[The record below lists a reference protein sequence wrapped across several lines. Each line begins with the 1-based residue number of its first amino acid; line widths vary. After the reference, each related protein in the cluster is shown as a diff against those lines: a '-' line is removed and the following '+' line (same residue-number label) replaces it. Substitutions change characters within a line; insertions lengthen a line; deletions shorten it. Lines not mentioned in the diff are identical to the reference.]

1 MFKPLELF
9 IGLRYTRSKHEN
21 HYISFISLASML
33 GIIIG
38 VIVLIT
44 VLSIMNGFEK
54 ELRERILG
62 MVAHVTVT
70 TPNGQLPDWELH
82 QFALQEET
90 EKGIVG
96 SAPYIE
102 QQVMLSAN
110 NEVRGVQIQGVLPAY
125 QDQVSAVS
133 QHIIDGGMHNLTSR
147 GYGIAIGVD
156 LAASLGIFV
165 GDKVTVIT
173 PNAKITPAGVIPR
186 MKRFTVIA
194 LYKMNIRDYDSSTAF
209 IHMDDAAR
217 LFKTRE
223 NITGIRLKLNN
234 LFDAQG
240 VAYTL
245 QQKLGDQFAVSDWGK
260 ENKTF
265 FKAIKMEKIMMFFV
279 LLLIVL
285 VAVFNLVSSLV
296 MVVNAKQADIAIL
309 RTLGMS
315 AKQIK
320 KVFIIQG
327 SLIGIIGALV
337 GAILGVLFA
346 RNLDVI
352 IPAFETLIGRKI
364 FPEDIFFISTIPSD
378 LQMTDVWI
386 VTLATLILA
395 VLATLYPANRAAGI
409 QPADSLRYE

>member
-33 GIIIG
+33 GIIVG

-62 MVAHVTVT
+62 MVAHITVT
-70 TPNGQLPDWELH
+70 GPERQLPDWELH
-82 QFALQEET
+82 HLALQT
-90 EKGIVG
+90 EKGVVG
-96 SAPYIE
+96 AAPYIE

-110 NEVRGVQIQGVLPAY
+110 NEVRGVQIQGVLPGY

-133 QHIIDGGMHNLTSR
+133 QHIVDGGMGNLSSR

-173 PNAKITPAGVIPR
+173 PNAKVTPAGVIPR

-194 LYKMNIRDYDSSTAF
+194 IYKMNIRDYDSSTAF

-240 VAYTL
+240 LAYEL
-245 QQKLGDQFAVSDWGK
+245 QQKLGDDFTVNDWGK

-320 KVFIIQG
+320 KIFIIQG

-378 LQMTDVWI
+378 LQMGDVWL
-386 VTLATLILA
+386 VTIATLVLA
-395 VLATLYPANRAAGI
+395 VLATLYPANRAAGV

>member
-62 MVAHVTVT
+62 MVAHITVT
-70 TPNGQLPDWELH
+70 GPNRQLPDWELH
-82 QFALQEET
+82 QLALQT
-90 EKGIVG
+90 EQKVAGA
-96 SAPYIE
+96 APYIE

-110 NEVRGVQIQGVLPAY
+110 NEVRGVQIQGILPDY

-133 QHIIDGGMHNLTSR
+133 QHIIDGGMPNLTSR

-173 PNAKITPAGVIPR
+173 PNAKITPVGVIPR
-186 MKRFTVIA
+186 MKRFTVVA

-240 VAYTL
+240 VAYEL
-245 QQKLGDQFAVSDWGK
+245 QQQLGDQFTVSDWGS

-315 AKQIK
+315 ATQIK
-320 KVFIIQG
+320 KIFIIQG
-327 SLIGIIGALV
+327 SLIGVIGAFI

-352 IPAFETLIGRKI
+352 IPAFESLIGRKI

-378 LQMTDVWI
+378 LQASDVWI
-386 VTLATLILA
+386 VTVATLVLA
-395 VLATLYPANRAAGI
+395 VLATIYPANRAARV